1 MLTTYQPTFSYLFSL
16 TESILE
22 NQALTHTLRESR
34 PYSTECNSAGVSDLP
49 SWLGIVF
56 VIFFSG
62 LSGIIFNY
70 KNFLVTL
77 MCVEAMY
84 LGAVSSFVLY
94 GVTFRD
100 ASAAI
105 NALLVLIFGA
115 CESAIGLGLL
125 VAAYR
130 FAHKI
135 DFISFMLLGG

>member
-1 MLTTYQPTFSYLFSL
+1 
-16 TESILE
+16 
-22 NQALTHTLRESR
+22 
-34 PYSTECNSAGVSDLP
+34 
-49 SWLGIVF
+49 
-56 VIFFSG
+56 
-62 LSGIIFNY
+62 
-70 KNFLVTL
+70 

-135 DFISFMLLGG
+135 DFASFMLLGG

>member
-1 MLTTYQPTFSYLFSL
+1 
-16 TESILE
+16 
-22 NQALTHTLRESR
+22 
-34 PYSTECNSAGVSDLP
+34 
-49 SWLGIVF
+49 
-56 VIFFSG
+56 
-62 LSGIIFNY
+62 
-70 KNFLVTL
+70 

-100 ASAAI
+100 AGAAI

-135 DFISFMLLGG
+135 DFSSYMLLGG

>member
-1 MLTTYQPTFSYLFSL
+1 MLTPYQPTFTQLPSL
-16 TESILE
+16 TDIISTTPV
-22 NQALTHTLRESR
+22 LTHTIRESR
-34 PYSTECNSAGVSDLP
+34 PYSTECSPAGVSELP
-49 SWLGIVF
+49 SLLGIVF

-62 LSGIIFNY
+62 LSGIIYNY

-84 LGAVSSFVLY
+84 LGAVSSFVFY

-100 ASAAI
+100 PSAAI

-135 DFISFMLLGG
+135 DFLSFMLLGG